1 MNIIKRKV
9 YALYIYVFSTDLYL
23 ESSDTVQVT
32 YDILKTLLFG
42 LTKYGWIDVLLLLSY
57 DLLSKKV
64 THCLKVW
71 LYIIGISD
79 KRKSLHGV
87 RQSLE

>member
-1 MNIIKRKV
+1 M
-9 YALYIYVFSTDLYL
+9 YIYVFSTDLYP

-32 YDILKTLLFG
+32 YDIVKTPLFG

-71 LYIIGISD
+71 LHIIGISD
-79 KRKSLHGV
+79 KRKSLYGV